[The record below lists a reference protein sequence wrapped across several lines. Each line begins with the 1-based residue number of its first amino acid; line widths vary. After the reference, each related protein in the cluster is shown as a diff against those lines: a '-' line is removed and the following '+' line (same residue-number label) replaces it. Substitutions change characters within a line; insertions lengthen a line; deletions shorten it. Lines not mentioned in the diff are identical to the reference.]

1 MLLRRAGLTAS
12 AGLSC
17 YRTFFTSV
25 VGVVL
30 HALLHS
36 DLLIKRSDLFN
47 QRIFTA
53 AFSGLRKNVG

>member
-1 MLLRRAGLTAS
+1 
-12 AGLSC
+12 
-17 YRTFFTSV
+17 V